1 MKRNLVA
8 LLIGATLA
16 LSACGGAKEST
27 KPAEEP
33 AVESA
38 VEESVVESVVEE
50 SVTQE
55 SVVSEESV
63 QESVVEEAADPDALP
78 DGNPLKGIAEPAVMR
93 VVYKEID
100 DLMNEAYLNSDLA
113 TETDQEKVRAAED
126 ALIQQ
131 VADAHGLTYDDVR
144 NIYLYGGTGDLY
156 NYDKDAIKIEHGE
169 FVESYING
177 TTLVVKA
184 KIEPSMTNKL
194 TIDQNYFNVADI
206 IKNQHGDIFTEIQY
220 WAVADMQSGDEGK
233 VISFDVPK
241 STIDAVAAGNI
252 ADNQIGEYSDNLWIL
267 PSLLG

>member
-38 VEESVVESVVEE
+38 VVESVVEE

-55 SVVSEESV
+55 SVVQEAESLV
-63 QESVVEEAADPDALP
+63 ESVVEGSADADPDDLP
-78 DGNPLKGIAEPAVMR
+78 DDNPLKGIADPAEMR
-93 VVYKEID
+93 VVYDEING
-100 DLMNEAYLNSDLA
+100 LMNDAYLNGDLA
-113 TETDQEKVRAAED
+113 TETDGEKVRAAED
-126 ALIQQ
+126 ALISQ
-131 VADAHGLTYDDVR
+131 VAESHGLTYENVR
-144 NIYLYGGTGDLY
+144 DIYLYGGTGSLY
-156 NYDKDAIKIEHGE
+156 NYDKDAIEIKHGK
-169 FVESYING
+169 FVEAYING
-177 TTLVVKA
+177 TMLVVKA
-184 KIEPSMTNKL
+184 KIEPSLTNNL
-194 TIDQNYFNVADI
+194 TIEQNYFNVADI

-241 STIDAVAAGNI
+241 ATIDAVKAENI

>member
-16 LSACGGAKEST
+16 LSACGGAKDST

-38 VEESVVESVVEE
+38 VVESVVEE

-100 DLMNEAYLNSDLA
+100 DLMNETYLNSDLA

-126 ALIQQ
+126 ALKHSGKFVPWRVVTISL
-131 VADAHGLTYDDVR
+131 D
-144 NIYLYGGTGDLY
+144 
-156 NYDKDAIKIEHGE
+156 GE
-169 FVESYING
+169 VME
-177 TTLVVKA
+177 
-184 KIEPSMTNKL
+184 
-194 TIDQNYFNVADI
+194 
-206 IKNQHGDIFTEIQY
+206 
-220 WAVADMQSGDEGK
+220 
-233 VISFDVPK
+233 
-241 STIDAVAAGNI
+241 
-252 ADNQIGEYSDNLWIL
+252 
-267 PSLLG
+267 

>member
-38 VEESVVESVVEE
+38 IEESVVESVVEE

-93 VVYKEID
+93 VVYDEIN
-100 DLMNEAYLNSDLA
+100 DLMNDAYLNGDLA
-113 TETDQEKVRAAED
+113 TETDGEKVRAAED
-126 ALIQQ
+126 ALISQ
-131 VADAHGLTYDDVR
+131 VAEAHGLTYENVR
-144 NIYLYGGTGDLY
+144 DIYLYGGTGSLY
-156 NYDKDAIKIEHGE
+156 NYDKDAIEIKHGT

-177 TTLVVKA
+177 TMLVVKA

-241 STIDAVAAGNI
+241 STIDAVVAGNI

>member
-1 MKRNLVA
+1 MKRRIVM
-8 LLIGATLA
+8 LLIGASLV
-16 LSACGGAKEST
+16 LSACGGGAKKDTTQTSSQ
-27 KPAEEP
+27 P
-33 AVESA
+33 AVESVA
-38 VEESVVESVVEE
+38 
-50 SVTQE
+50 QE

-63 QESVVEEAADPDALP
+63 QESVVPEAVEADPDALA
-78 DGNPLKGIAEPAVMR
+78 DDNPLKGIADPAEMR
-93 VVYKEID
+93 VVYNEIN
-100 DLMNEAYLNSDLA
+100 DLMNDAYLNGDLA
-113 TETDQEKVRAAED
+113 TETDGDKVRAAED
-126 ALIQQ
+126 ALISQ
-131 VADAHGLTYDDVR
+131 VAEAHGLTYENVR
-144 NIYLYGGTGDLY
+144 DIYMYGGTGALY
-156 NYDKDAIKIEHGE
+156 NYDKDAIEIKHGT

-177 TTLVVKA
+177 TMLVVKA

-241 STIDAVAAGNI
+241 STIDAVKAENI